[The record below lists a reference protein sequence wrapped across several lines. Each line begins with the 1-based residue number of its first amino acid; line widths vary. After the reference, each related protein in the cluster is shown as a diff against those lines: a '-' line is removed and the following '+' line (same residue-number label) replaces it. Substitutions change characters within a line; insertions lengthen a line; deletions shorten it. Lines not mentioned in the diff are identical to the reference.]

1 MKNSFSKKSF
11 LILTIIWLIITFNLI
26 KITYAKYV
34 TDLDTATNISI
45 SSWNI
50 SVNNQDLLESN
61 DISNV
66 LKLELLEN
74 QYAKDDVIVPGSVA
88 YFDLNINSVN
98 TNVGFT
104 VTVTPT
110 INESSTLSK
119 DFVILGYSIDGNDTI
134 TKLSNDISSFS
145 YTVSKEAES
154 TLIRVFITWEDGGT
168 NSVEDTNLGISG
180 GNLITDVHL
189 NFEQLTNI
197 TTP

>member
-1 MKNSFSKKSF
+1 MKTSFSKKSF
-11 LILTIIWLIITFNLI
+11 LILTIIWVIITFNLI

-34 TDLDTATNISI
+34 TNLDTATNVSI
-45 SSWNI
+45 SCWNI

-74 QYAKDDVIVPGSVA
+74 QYAKDNVIVPGSIA
-88 YFDLNINSVN
+88 YFDLNINSKN

-110 INESSTLSK
+110 INENSTLSK
-119 DFVILGYSIDGNDTI
+119 DFVILGYSIDGNNTI
-134 TKLSNDISSFS
+134 TELSSDTSNFS
-145 YTVSKEAES
+145 YDIAKETES
-154 TLIRVFITWEDGGT
+154 TLIRVYITWKNDGT
-168 NSVEDTNLGISG
+168 DSIEDTNLGISG

-189 NFEQLTNI
+189 KFEQLTNI
-197 TTP
+197 TPP